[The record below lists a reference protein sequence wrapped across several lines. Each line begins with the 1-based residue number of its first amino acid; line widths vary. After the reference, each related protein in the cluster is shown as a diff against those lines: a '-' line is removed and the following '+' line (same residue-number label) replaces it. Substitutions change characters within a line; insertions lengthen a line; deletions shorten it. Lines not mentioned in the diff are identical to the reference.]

1 MFHYVVSVESIWH
14 KSGRT
19 PFITTVLFIVC
30 ALDYYDPTNKQSLIH
45 ILLSPCKHELSL
57 ICMQYTL
64 WRFGTCGRYLCPLL
78 YLRKNKW
85 FYLIMDPM
93 ALGVFDISCWQGIF
107 FQRRGTVS
115 FYGATMLAYM
125 YAPSMHY
132 FVRDSRVLRLLM
144 ALVAKS
150 VKSCHQ
156 PITTS
161 ASPDLSVYV

>member
-1 MFHYVVSVESIWH
+1 
-14 KSGRT
+14 
-19 PFITTVLFIVC
+19 
-30 ALDYYDPTNKQSLIH
+30 
-45 ILLSPCKHELSL
+45 
-57 ICMQYTL
+57 MQYTL
-64 WRFGTCGRYLCPLL
+64 WRFGTCGRYLGLLL
-78 YLRKNKW
+78 YLRKNKL

-93 ALGVFDISCWQGIF
+93 ALGAFDLSCWQGIF

-125 YAPSMHY
+125 CAPSMHY

-161 ASPDLSVYV
+161 ASPDISVYVLINTGLKYVAWHDYIWEMAIEHFWANFVSRIYTRNWAGN